1 MGCVKLPAMEG
12 MATVSSALWE
22 EVKLLV
28 MDTMATSL
36 PTKCTE
42 VPVAQQAGLA
52 TVNSTVFI

>member
-1 MGCVKLPAMEG
+1 MEG
-12 MATVSSALWE
+12 MATVSSALWK
-22 EVKLLV
+22 EVKLPM

-36 PTKCTE
+36 PTTCTE